1 MVCVSA
7 YDSSVDA
14 KLSLPSTSPGQGSFF
29 KPHVDTPR
37 SEKMFGSLVVVFPT
51 PHEGGALLIRHQ
63 GQEWTFDSASTLSTA
78 PPSSVGYIAFFSDVE
93 HEVTPV
99 VSGHRVTLTY
109 NLYFDDDDGCGPA
122 PAGDLTSEPTTFPA
136 QVEPK
141 EQRFRTA
148 LSALLE
154 NPDFLPDGGMLGFG
168 LRHVYQVEGGGGL
181 DHVKGSDAIENSE
194 FLLGVSAGMLNF
206 GLQYLYEVDGGGLD
220 HVYGLL
226 KGSDAT
232 VYRAVRALGFE
243 AVLYLYYETRSHG
256 CPFTEAGIIDRVMQ
270 NEGSSQVY
278 NFIDELPNHGGFV
291 IRLEGEHREPKVVE
305 ELHWV
310 TPVTTFNRQSS
321 AYVRYGNEASL
332 GLTYGDVSLIVRI
345 GKAGERL
352 AYPAIAQLKAEW
364 EEKRQRWYKRDQ
376 ETKARLTSYLR
387 ER

>member
-14 KLSLPSTSPGQGSFF
+14 KLSLPSTPSGRGSFF

-37 SEKMFGSLVVVFPT
+37 GEKMFGSLVVVFPT
-51 PHEGGALLIRHQ
+51 PHEGGALLIRHR
-63 GQEWTFDSASTLSTA
+63 GQEWTFDSSSALSTA

-109 NLYFDDDDGCGPA
+109 NLYFDDDDGCGRA
-122 PAGDLTSEPTTFPA
+122 PVGELTSEPVTFPA
-136 QVEPK
+136 QVESK
-141 EQRFRTA
+141 EQGFRTA
-148 LSALLE
+148 LSTLLE
-154 NPDFLPDGGMLGFG
+154 NAEFLPDGGMLGFG
-168 LRHVYQVEGGGGL
+168 LRHVYQVEG
-181 DHVKGSDAIENSE
+181 
-194 FLLGVSAGMLNF
+194 
-206 GLQYLYEVDGGGLD
+206 GGGLD

-243 AVLYLYYETRSHG
+243 PVLYLYYEKRQCGFS
-256 CPFTEAGIIDRVMQ
+256 FTAAGLIDRVIKR
-270 NEGSSQVY
+270 ESEVED
-278 NFIDELPNHGGFV
+278 FIGELPNYGGFV
-291 IRLEGEHREPKVVE
+291 ISLLGVREPRVFE

-321 AYVRYGNEASL
+321 AYAMYGNEAAL
-332 GLTYGDVSLIVRI
+332 GLAYGDVSLIMRI

-352 AYPAIAQLKAEW
+352 AYPTVAQLKAEW
-364 EEKRQRWYKRDQ
+364 EEKRQRPRMMY
-376 ETKARLTSYLR
+376 
-387 ER
+387 